1 VPSGK
6 FSLNMFSLFRREI
19 NSFFSSLTGYVVII
33 VFLVMNGLFL
43 WVFAGEFNILD
54 AGYATL
60 DSMFILAPWVFLFLV
75 PAVTMRLFSDEK
87 RSGTIELLFTRPL
100 TDLQIILA
108 KYLAGLVLVILSLLP
123 SLIYF
128 VSVYAIGN
136 PVGNVDTGGFWGS
149 FIGLFFLAAVYV
161 AIGLFTSSI
170 TENQI
175 VSFILGVLVCFIVF
189 LGFDYLSQ
197 ILQSGNAQNFIEG
210 LGISFHY
217 NSLARGVIDTRD
229 VIYFI
234 SVISIFILFA
244 NIVLESRKW

>member
-1 VPSGK
+1 
-6 FSLNMFSLFRREI
+6 MFALFRREI

-43 WVFAGEFNILD
+43 WVFSGEFNILD
-54 AGYATL
+54 SGYANL

-100 TDLQIILA
+100 TDLQIITA
-108 KYLAGLVLVILSLLP
+108 KYLSGLVLVVLSLLP
-123 SLIYF
+123 TLIYF
-128 VSVYAIGN
+128 VSVYYMGN

-149 FIGLFFLAAVYV
+149 FLGLFFLAAVYV
-161 AIGLFTSSI
+161 AIGLFTSAI
-170 TENQI
+170 TDNQI
-175 VSFILGVLVCFIVF
+175 VSFILGVLLCFIVF

-197 ILQSGNAQNFIEG
+197 LWQSGGIQNFIDG

-217 NSLARGVIDTRD
+217 NSMARGVIDTRD
-229 VIYFI
+229 IIYFI
-234 SVISIFILFA
+234 SVISIFILFSK
-244 NIVLESRKW
+244 IVLESRKW

>member
-1 VPSGK
+1 
-6 FSLNMFSLFRREI
+6 MFALFRREI
-19 NSFFSSLTGYVVII
+19 NSFFSSLTGYIVII

-43 WVFAGEFNILD
+43 WVFSGEFNILD
-54 AGYATL
+54 AGYSNL

-100 TDLQIILA
+100 SDLQIILA

-123 SLIYF
+123 TLIYF
-128 VSVYAIGN
+128 VSVYLMGN
-136 PVGNVDTGGFWGS
+136 PVGNIDTGGFWGS
-149 FIGLFFLAAVYV
+149 FLGLFFLAAVYV
-161 AIGLFTSSI
+161 AIGLFSSSI
-170 TENQI
+170 TDNQI
-175 VSFILGVLVCFIVF
+175 ISFILGVLICFIVF
-189 LGFDYLSQ
+189 LGFDYLGQ
-197 ILQSGNAQNFIEG
+197 LWQSGGMQNFIEG

-217 NSLARGVIDTRD
+217 NSMARGVIDTRD

-244 NIVLESRKW
+244 KIVLESRKW

>member
-1 VPSGK
+1 
-6 FSLNMFSLFRREI
+6 MFALFRREI

-43 WVFAGEFNILD
+43 WVFSGEFNILD
-54 AGYATL
+54 AGYSSL

-87 RSGTIELLFTRPL
+87 RSGTMELLFTRPL

-128 VSVYAIGN
+128 ISVYSMGN
-136 PVGNVDTGGFWGS
+136 PVGNIDTGGFWGS
-149 FIGLFFLAAVYV
+149 FMGLFFLAAVYV

-175 VSFILGVLVCFIVF
+175 ISFILGVLFCFIVF
-189 LGFDYLSQ
+189 LGFDYLGQ
-197 ILQSGNAQNFIEG
+197 LWQSGGAQNFIEG

-217 NSLARGVIDTRD
+217 NSMARGVIDTRD

-244 NIVLESRKW
+244 KIVLESRKW